1 MLTCGNAAGVLGG
14 MEGLLQQ
21 LLAAPLPLNPDFLT
35 LHARA
40 LECFGR
46 LLAAE
51 PSAVPA
57 VIQRVGRPVP
67 LYPPPL
73 CC

>member
-1 MLTCGNAAGVLGG
+1 

-21 LLAAPLPLNPDFLT
+21 LLLAPQPHEPEALT

-57 VIQRVGRPVP
+57 VIQRVRPQR
-67 LYPPPL
+67 LRQPPQCL
-73 CC
+73 ALVC

>member
-1 MLTCGNAAGVLGG
+1 MADVALRCAAGVLSG

-21 LLAAPLPLNPDFLT
+21 LLAAPQPHEPETLT

-46 LLAAE
+46 LLAAD

-57 VIQRVGRPVP
+57 VIQRVCSLHTREVAA
-67 LYPPPL
+67 
-73 CC
+73 

>member
-1 MLTCGNAAGVLGG
+1 

-21 LLAAPLPLNPDFLT
+21 VLAAPLPQSPETLT

-46 LLAAE
+46 LLAAD

-57 VIQRVGRPVP
+57 VIQRVRLPPSPESRHTTP
-67 LYPPPL
+67 LKAGTG
-73 CC
+73 